1 MADHTFDDKLV
12 FMQLLEL
19 TFVFSQIGYST
30 SSPLFSD
37 KGKFP
42 LYFRTSTS
50 ETMENPS
57 RVALLKQFNWKKV
70 AILVQNLDIYVLVRD
85 VNLEQFFGG
94 IGCSGWRQREIGRRC
109 DMKIF
114 LL

>member
-1 MADHTFDDKLV
+1 MEDHTFDNK
-12 FMQLLEL
+12 
-19 TFVFSQIGYST
+19 FVFILTDTRRFFCLSQIGYST

-37 KGKFP
+37 KEKFP

-70 AILVQNLDIYVLVRD
+70 ALLVQNLDIYVLVRD
-85 VNLEQFFGG
+85 VNLQQVF
-94 IGCSGWRQREIGRRC
+94 
-109 DMKIF
+109 
-114 LL
+114 